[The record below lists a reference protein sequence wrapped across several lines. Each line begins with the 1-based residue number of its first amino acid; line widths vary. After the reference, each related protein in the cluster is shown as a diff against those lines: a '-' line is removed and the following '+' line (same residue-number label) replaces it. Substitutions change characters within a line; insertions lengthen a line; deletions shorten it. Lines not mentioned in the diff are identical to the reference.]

1 MAEARVD
8 IRPWSA
14 GDLPLL
20 ERLLGDPELTM
31 HIGGPESSEAIR
43 ARHERYL
50 ASDDSAG
57 GVFAIVAGPER
68 AAVGWVGYWAA
79 TWHGA
84 EVWEIGWHVLPEHH
98 RKGVASAGASLAID
112 HARARGSR
120 RDLHAFP
127 AVENAASNA
136 LCRRLGFESRGETEV
151 EYPPGTMM
159 RATDWRLD
167 LALPRAAA
175 LARTGRSAAH
185 ARRPV
190 GWARGPI
197 IMAHRA
203 SPHGEPDNTR
213 AACEAA
219 VARGIGAVEIDVR
232 RTSDG
237 VFVLH
242 HDASASG
249 LRVAASTLAEL
260 AAIAPGLCTLE
271 EALDVLVPHCLL
283 DVEVK
288 APGDEEDLVG
298 LLRDR
303 CVPGRYVLSSFDDG
317 IVARLKELAPEVP
330 VGLLLGKRRPPRGM
344 RTRLSELFPVGRLR
358 ASGADFAAPH
368 ERLLRAGFLRRM
380 DRAGYPAL
388 VWTVNDPSAL
398 GRLMARREVRVI
410 VTDRAPEAVRLRD
423 EAGPEVLSRAHR
435 VGLWY
440 IFASTPRTW
449 QLLGRVFRIRIEPAP
464 ANDDVLSAAEEG
476 AADAVRF
483 TPPSLLLSAGFI
495 TLAVQ
500 SRPWVSGVLQRV
512 GDGVFLSSARLGF
525 RLGIDHLLAES
536 IALALTFFSVWF
548 VSFASIALAF
558 FPVWLLFRH
567 QLKLA
572 APVVS
577 VALGLSGDPA
587 GAPRDPRLRPYP
599 RVRYAMGHLFG
610 RRLAMGRKR
619 TPAL

>member
-1 MAEARVD
+1 MAEARVG
-8 IRPWSA
+8 IRPWEA

-20 ERLLGDPELTM
+20 ERLLGDPALTR
-31 HIGGPESSEAIR
+31 HIGGPESSDAIR

-57 GVFAIVAGPER
+57 GIFAIVVGPEST
-68 AAVGWVGYWAA
+68 AVGWVAYWAA
-79 TWHGA
+79 TWQGD

-98 RKGVASAGASLAID
+98 RRRVASAGASLAID
-112 HARARGSR
+112 RARLRGSR
-120 RDLHAFP
+120 RYVHAFP

-167 LALPRAAA
+167 LDLPRAAA
-175 LARTGRSAAH
+175 LARTGRGSPYT
-185 ARRPV
+185 RRPA
-190 GWARGPI
+190 GFARGPI

-219 VARGIGAVEIDVR
+219 VASGIEAVEFDVR
-232 RTSDG
+232 RTSDD
-237 VFVLH
+237 VLVLH
-242 HDASASG
+242 HDAQASG
-249 LRVAASTLAEL
+249 VRVAASTLAEL
-260 AAIAPGLCTLE
+260 AAVVPGLCTLE
-271 EALDVLVPHCLL
+271 EALDVLGPHCLL

-288 APGDEEDLVG
+288 APGYEADLVDV
-298 LLRDR
+298 LRDR
-303 CVPGRYVLSSFDDG
+303 CTPGRYVLSSFDDE
-317 IVARLKELAPEVP
+317 IVARLKEMAPGVP

-344 RTRLSELFPVGRLR
+344 LTRLSEIFPLGRLR
-358 ASGADFAAPH
+358 ASGADFVAPH

-388 VWTVNDPSAL
+388 VWTVNEPSAL
-398 GRLMARREVRVI
+398 GRLMTRREVGAI
-410 VTDRAPEAVRLRD
+410 VTDRAPEAVRIRD
-423 EAGPEVLSRAHR
+423 EVGPDALPRATR

-440 IFASTPRTW
+440 IYTSTPRTW
-449 QLLGRVFRIRIEPAP
+449 RLLGRAFRLRIEPAP
-464 ANDDVLSAAEEG
+464 ADDDVLSAAEEG

-483 TPPSLLLSAGFI
+483 TPPSLLLSAALIG
-495 TLAVQ
+495 TAVYL
-500 SRPWVSGVLQRV
+500 RPWLSGVLQRV

-525 RLGIDHLLAES
+525 RLGIEHLAAES
-536 IALALTFFSVWF
+536 IALALSFFSVWF
-548 VSFASIALAF
+548 VSFASIAVLF

-577 VALGLSGDPA
+577 VALGLGADPA
-587 GAPRDPRLRPYP
+587 DVPRDPRLRPYP
-599 RVRYAMGHLFG
+599 RVRCAMGHLFG
-610 RRLAMGRKR
+610 RRLAMGWRR
-619 TPAL
+619 TPAP